1 MIEKPPLT
9 PRLVWRLSCLLLLIV
24 FGLVLALFSGM
35 FFFQARWQQPLV
47 TWWLRRLTSSLQLR
61 ISVQGEPVEEP
72 ALWISNHVSWMD
84 IPVLGGVRRLHFL
97 SKAEVA
103 EWPLIGLLAK
113 VAGTLFIRRGSGDSA
128 LVSAQMAEA
137 IGEGKRV
144 LFFPE
149 GTTTD
154 GHTVKRFFA
163 KLFQTAHLAGCR
175 IQPMVLCYQHDGE
188 LHPLAPF
195 IGDDEMGAHLLNL
208 LALGPMDVTVQFLPV
223 IDPAGHTAPELA
235 IHCEDIMRTALHAL
249 HGASPAPVREGWPGV
264 VVRKAAS

>member
-1 MIEKPPLT
+1 MKRI
-9 PRLVWRLSCLLLLIV
+9 
-24 FGLVLALFSGM
+24 LFSIAILL
-35 FFFQARWQQPLV
+35 FAITPLQAQQTKKVFVTRDANGVLVFSDSPQPDAEEVDLSSRANVMAATDPRRVQNFRWHN
-47 TWWLRRLTSSLQLR
+47 TGLTNQA
-61 ISVQGEPVEEP
+61 ITQDGP
-72 ALWISNHVSWMD
+72 
-84 IPVLGGVRRLHFL
+84 
-97 SKAEVA
+97 K
-103 EWPLIGLLAK
+103 LIGLLAK

-128 LVSAQMAEA
+128 HVSAQMAEA

-175 IQPMVLCYQHDGE
+175 IQPMVLCYQHEGE

-223 IDPAGHTAPELA
+223 IDPAGHTAPELV

-249 HGASPAPVREGWPGV
+249 HGASPAPLREGWPGV